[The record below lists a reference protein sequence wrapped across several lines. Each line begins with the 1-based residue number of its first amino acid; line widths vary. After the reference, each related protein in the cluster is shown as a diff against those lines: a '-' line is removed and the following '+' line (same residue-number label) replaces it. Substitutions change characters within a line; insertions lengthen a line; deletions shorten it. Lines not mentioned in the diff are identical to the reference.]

1 VIRSYTIFAGAPYVP
16 ESIRVPFYKTIFT
29 NMHSVGEAGLAYIT
43 FQMLKDV
50 NNLRND
56 KEAVVDVQY
65 FVHIVDR
72 SDLFFNR
79 FVSSFSRKLIF
90 LKVV

>member
-1 VIRSYTIFAGAPYVP
+1 M
-16 ESIRVPFYKTIFT
+16 RVPFYKTIFT
-29 NMHSVGEAGLAYIT
+29 NTHSVGEADLAYIT